1 MNGLEDKDIDVRRVA
16 LVMFNSAAHNKPML
30 IRDLLKELLPK
41 LYNETRVRP
50 ELIREVE
57 MGPFKHTVD
66 DGLDLRKAAY
76 ECMYTLLDSTYTQ

>member
-1 MNGLEDKDIDVRRVA
+1 MKLSLTSFVI
-16 LVMFNSAAHNKPML
+16 LAAHNKPML
-30 IRDLLKELLPK
+30 IRDLLGELLPK

-66 DGLDLRKAAY
+66 GK
-76 ECMYTLLDSTYTQ
+76 LLLLYRTRIFSCIFSF

>member
-1 MNGLEDKDIDVRRVA
+1 
-16 LVMFNSAAHNKPML
+16 ML

-66 DGLDLRKAAY
+66 GIGKKTISHRI
-76 ECMYTLLDSTYTQ
+76 ETLVCLFI

>member
-1 MNGLEDKDIDVRRVA
+1 
-16 LVMFNSAAHNKPML
+16 MFSFIYSEILFLAAHNKPML

-66 DGLDLRKAAY
+66 GKI
-76 ECMYTLLDSTYTQ
+76 

>member
-1 MNGLEDKDIDVRRVA
+1 
-16 LVMFNSAAHNKPML
+16 MFGVFLAAHNKPIL

-66 DGLDLRKAAY
+66 GNHSLSYHFIPPISSPFRWSRSPQSGL
-76 ECMYTLLDSTYTQ
+76 

>member
-1 MNGLEDKDIDVRRVA
+1 
-16 LVMFNSAAHNKPML
+16 ML
-30 IRDLLKELLPK
+30 IRDLLKDLLPK

-66 DGLDLRKAAY
+66 GSFVRPAINLSHCSSSSRWFG
-76 ECMYTLLDSTYTQ
+76 SP

>member
-1 MNGLEDKDIDVRRVA
+1 
-16 LVMFNSAAHNKPML
+16 ML

-66 DGLDLRKAAY
+66 GKFFRNFLFKHLDEYVSIL
-76 ECMYTLLDSTYTQ
+76 

>member
-1 MNGLEDKDIDVRRVA
+1 
-16 LVMFNSAAHNKPML
+16 ML
-30 IRDLLKELLPK
+30 IRHLLKELLPK

-66 DGLDLRKAAY
+66 GREKKDIFHRTETFLCVCLFRR
-76 ECMYTLLDSTYTQ
+76 SRSS

>member
-1 MNGLEDKDIDVRRVA
+1 
-16 LVMFNSAAHNKPML
+16 ML

-66 DGLDLRKAAY
+66 GKHSLSFPSIFHSSSHSSRW
-76 ECMYTLLDSTYTQ
+76 SGSS

>member
-1 MNGLEDKDIDVRRVA
+1 
-16 LVMFNSAAHNKPML
+16 ML

-66 DGLDLRKAAY
+66 GIGKKNHL
-76 ECMYTLLDSTYTQ
+76 SSN

>member
-1 MNGLEDKDIDVRRVA
+1 
-16 LVMFNSAAHNKPML
+16 ML

-66 DGLDLRKAAY
+66 GKHERIFY
-76 ECMYTLLDSTYTQ
+76 FVNTRFDSLVC

>member
-1 MNGLEDKDIDVRRVA
+1 MIL
-16 LVMFNSAAHNKPML
+16 AAHNKPML
-30 IRDLLKELLPK
+30 IRDLLGALLPK

-66 DGLDLRKAAY
+66 GKLSCISLGFFHTSSHSRW
-76 ECMYTLLDSTYTQ
+76 SGSS